1 MWEGRDPADGA
12 WSMSRGVVLWAG
24 HGVTRPWSVGGVL
37 VLWMGRGCAD
47 RGVVCG
53 WGRGPVDGT

>member
-1 MWEGRDPADGA
+1 MCGA
-12 WSMSRGVVLWAG
+12 QS
-24 HGVTRPWSVGGVL
+24 VTGL
-37 VLWMGRGCAD
+37 ILWMGRGCVD